1 MPWFV
6 PLIMSL
12 VSTAVGTGSSIIN
25 NNKQRRFQEQQ
36 LAKEQ
41 QLNNE
46 INTNNKLTTLNNQI
60 NENNQFSNQF
70 ASNLNKGYSTGLL
83 SNQMPAGTGVGVQ
96 GLTSIFLK
104 FFLFSSCR
112 ACASVMPITLG
123 MDSMISPE
131 E

>member
-60 NENNQFSNQF
+60 NENNQFSNQ
-70 ASNLNKGYSTGLL
+70 
-83 SNQMPAGTGVGVQ
+83 MPAGTGVGVQ